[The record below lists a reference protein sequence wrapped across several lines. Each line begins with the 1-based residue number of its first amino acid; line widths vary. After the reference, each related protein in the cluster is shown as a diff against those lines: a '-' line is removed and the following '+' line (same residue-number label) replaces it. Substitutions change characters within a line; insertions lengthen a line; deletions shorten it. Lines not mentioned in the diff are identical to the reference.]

1 MMGFDF
7 IFILIFV
14 WITVYLMTRESKP
27 KKPTQKELDELGDT
41 LKKINQDRIRD
52 WEKLKKERDEALGIR
67 PNPPAKPK
75 EEIWR

>member
-52 WEKLKKERDEALGIR
+52 W
-67 PNPPAKPK
+67 
-75 EEIWR
+75 